1 MARHRAAHGSGDP
14 SDTGSP
20 ETGPEQTAD
29 QTSDEDTGTEV
40 AGDSGATDVS
50 ADEVAAVTDADD
62 ADDETDDEDEVEVE
76 RSPEADSF
84 WSDVRID
91 PIEIALPS
99 GVGYTL
105 RAYRNDDELTPVDG
119 DEPADDEDAGGAD
132 VEDAGTAAAT
142 RDASSEGK
150 DTEGED
156 TEGKA
161 PRQDTDGE
169 DTEDRDAV
177 EDDEPEDG
185 SDEDEDEE
193 PEEIPVFLAQR
204 GKVLLF
210 RSPESLVAFVRSDQ
224 QHAMRGLDTAD
235 DLAARIESSY
245 LVPTQEDRYELDL
258 LVGNLRGGHDSWE
271 PELII
276 SAGELARD
284 VAYAV
289 GLDSVLTSLS
299 PGSPLDDLDEA
310 MRGAARGGFGAFR
323 ARRKMRK
330 IGAQQAAL
338 GWRTIIGKISGAV
351 DWRD

>member
-14 SDTGSP
+14 SDAGSP
-20 ETGPEQTAD
+20 ETGPEQT
-29 QTSDEDTGTEV
+29 TDEDTSADV
-40 AGDSGATDVS
+40 AGDSEDGADAT
-50 ADEVAAVTDADD
+50 AVDAGD
-62 ADDETDDEDEVEVE
+62 ASDAGGGKEPDDEPDDKDHDEVEVE

-99 GVGYTL
+99 GVGFTL
-105 RAYRNDDELTPVDG
+105 RAYRNDDELNPVDG
-119 DEPADDEDAGGAD
+119 DDAEDEGTDAEQTRAPAAAKGRAGSSDDSDDELDAEDEDAD
-132 VEDAGTAAAT
+132 ELDA
-142 RDASSEGK
+142 
-150 DTEGED
+150 
-156 TEGKA
+156 
-161 PRQDTDGE
+161 
-169 DTEDRDAV
+169 
-177 EDDEPEDG
+177 
-185 SDEDEDEE
+185 EDEADEGAE

-224 QHAMRGLDTAD
+224 PHAMRGLDTAD
-235 DLAARIESSY
+235 ELASRIEASY
-245 LVPTQEDRYELDL
+245 LVPAEEDRYELDL

-271 PELII
+271 PELIV

-284 VAYAV
+284 IAYAAH
-289 GLDSVLTSLS
+289 LDSVLTSLS
-299 PGSPLDDLDEA
+299 SGSPLDDLDEA
-310 MRGAARGGFGAFR
+310 MRGAAQGGFGAFR